1 MQDISFG
8 KAITIIGLILVLCGY
23 AECQAAN
30 YKLIDRIDGV
40 ATLSS
45 IGINSHAKE
54 SMFAF
59 FAKKVGSSVVKIG
72 EQFVKNKLSDKQS
85 KKVDVATIPESNVII
100 VEDK

>member
-1 MQDISFG
+1 MNKTIG
-8 KAITIIGLILVLCGY
+8 KVL
-23 AECQAAN
+23 
-30 YKLIDRIDGV
+30 LF

-45 IGINSHAKE
+45 IGVSSHAKE
-54 SMFAF
+54 GMLAF

-72 EQFVKNKLSDKQS
+72 EQFVKNKLSDKPVKKS

>member
-1 MQDISFG
+1 MQN
-8 KAITIIGLILVLCGY
+8 KIIKVL
-23 AECQAAN
+23 
-30 YKLIDRIDGV
+30 LF

-45 IGINSHAKE
+45 IGVNSHAKE

-59 FAKKVGSSVVKIG
+59 FAKKIGSSIVKIG
-72 EQFVKNKLSDKQS
+72 ENYAKNKLSDKPVKKS